1 MAARFLL
8 LRLPELNKGI
18 VACIVA
24 PVEELMDV
32 PVFDVILPIIVGLKI
47 PRDASILYSETFN
60 CSLAARI
67 LG

>member
-1 MAARFLL
+1 MQYLMRACLFFYHLWQRVFLL

-47 PRDASILYSETFN
+47 PRDASIL
-60 CSLAARI
+60 
-67 LG
+67 